1 MSVQK
6 TPTLDAIRKI
16 LKEISQNQKEAV
28 QRQKEADRRQ
38 KEIDRQMKETDR
50 RQKETDRQM
59 KESDRKWDR
68 RIQELWESKERVD
81 RQLEA
86 TDRQLEETA
95 REVRAASSAVKK
107 AQDLFTNQWGRLIES
122 LAGGNLVQLL
132 YERGVDVDT
141 LAPNYKVHQRKK
153 DSKGRLQKELVCEI
167 DLLARNGHESVAVE
181 VKTHLSVKD
190 INTFLDILNKYAL
203 EIAEGGRRL
212 YGGVA
217 YLRVQK
223 GAEAYAR
230 RKGLF
235 VVKVSG
241 DNAKIMNKEGFKPK
255 VFSKSAASL

>member
-6 TPTLDAIRKI
+6 TPTPDAIWKI
-16 LKEISQNQKEAV
+16 LKEISQNQKEA
-28 QRQKEADRRQ
+28 E
-38 KEIDRQMKETDR
+38 R

-68 RIQELWESKERVD
+68 RIQELWESKERV
-81 RQLEA
+81 
-86 TDRQLEETA
+86 DRQLEETA

-153 DSKGRLQKELVCEI
+153 DGKGRLQKELVCEI

-255 VFSKSAASL
+255 VFSASPGYKKAGSRLV